1 MGDAGLRS
9 SQIERELQREV
20 SIQLDAVEEQ
30 IQTMN
35 EQRPVVSASVERLD
49 IRAPRGGRVIDL
61 QVHTVGQVIAPR
73 EHIMQ
78 IVPLD
83 EDLVVI
89 AKVNTRDIDSLNN
102 SVTRVQVRKIGRASG
117 RERVCTSE
125 WTTVVAA
132 SLKKK

>member
-1 MGDAGLRS
+1 MYEKGLERRPRLLALERSEAGLRGQVGRLTGQIAQLEKQIGDAGLRI

-78 IVPLD
+78 IRS
-83 EDLVVI
+83 E
-89 AKVNTRDIDSLNN
+89 
-102 SVTRVQVRKIGRASG
+102 
-117 RERVCTSE
+117 EHTSE
-125 WTTVVAA
+125 LQ
-132 SLKKK
+132 SLM